1 MTRIAEGLSRALHG
15 PDTVQEDLALDA
27 PHRLVVLS
35 DQHKGAGDGADEF
48 RLCKP
53 AYVAALEYYLDA
65 GYTLIL
71 LGDAEELWEQTF
83 DEVVRAHED
92 VLLLEGR
99 FPASRYLRVWGN
111 HDDRWMNPVRVQEEL
126 GRFMPRSPDGETRA
140 FEGVR
145 YRVTV
150 GGGEVGTL
158 LMLHGHQGQLLSDR
172 GSRFART
179 LLPGYRALQ
188 RATGIGRTTPAR
200 DACLRGLHD
209 AQMYQ
214 WAAAQEQLIL
224 VAGHTHR
231 PVWMSLTHAQS
242 LELAIEALRHEPPSE
257 ERDLE
262 ILRMESELETRLA
275 RVPPCSDV
283 PGTVPAYF
291 NAGCCKYA
299 DGDITGL
306 EIEDGELRLVKWWT
320 APGPPGRRVLER
332 ARLQALFEQLAKG
345 AAGA

>member
-1 MTRIAEGLSRALHG
+1 MTRIAAGLTRALHG
-15 PDTVQEDLALDA
+15 PDTVQADLDLNA

-53 AYVAALEYYLDA
+53 AYTAALEHYLDA

-71 LGDAEELWEQTF
+71 LGDVEELWEQSF
-83 DEVVRAHED
+83 DMVVRAHED
-92 VLLLEGR
+92 VLRLEGS
-99 FPASRYLRVWGN
+99 FPGSRYIRVWGN
-111 HDDRWMNPVRVQEEL
+111 HDDRWMNPVRVHEEL
-126 GRFMPRSPDGETRA
+126 SRFMPQAPDGRARA

-145 YRVTV
+145 YHAIA
-150 GGGEVGTL
+150 GGERVGTL

-172 GSRFART
+172 GSRFTRA

-188 RATGIGRTTPAR
+188 RATGIGRTTPAK
-200 DACLRGLHD
+200 DACLRGVHD
-209 AQMYQ
+209 AQLYQ
-214 WAAAQEQLIL
+214 WAAAQERLIL
-224 VAGHTHR
+224 IAGHTHR

-242 LELAIEALRHEPPSE
+242 LALAIEALRHEPSGE
-257 ERDLE
+257 QRDREVMRL
-262 ILRMESELETRLA
+262 ESELETRLA

-299 DGDITGL
+299 DGDITGI
-306 EIEDGELRLVKWWT
+306 EIEDGELRLVKWWS
-320 APGPPGRRVLER
+320 APGAPGRGVLER
-332 ARLQALFEQLAKG
+332 ARLEELFGQLARG
-345 AAGA
+345 STRA